1 MFHNPNHKC
10 FHFLFRGS
18 NNARSGE
25 GKRFQFVLYASCIP
39 HSYGFCLV
47 ICLNH
52 VSFVGPFFS
61 KTSKILSL
69 KGRRFSFQTI
79 LTTKYLGF
87 YLKIVSF
94 GYLGGV
100 GGWGRQNIF
109 HEGEKKKQNIPI
121 LSTFLTS
128 GTPARQRSF
137 RQQIGWVCK
146 HWP

>member
-1 MFHNPNHKC
+1 MWWRRSFHSLREKISEISWEMFHNPNHKC

-52 VSFVGPFFS
+52 VSFVGPFSS

-79 LTTKYLGF
+79 LTTKYLGV

-94 GYLGGV
+94 GYLGGW
-100 GGWGRQNIF
+100 GGGKGKTF
-109 HEGEKKKQNIPI
+109 SMKGKKRNK
-121 LSTFLTS
+121 TFLFF
-128 GTPARQRSF
+128 QHF
-137 RQQIGWVCK
+137 
-146 HWP
+146 